1 MKFTWDPRK
10 ADSNLRKHDVAFD
23 EAITVFN
30 DPLALIFDDDEHS
43 ESEHREIIIGYSTLT
58 RLLLVCFVE
67 REQDTI
73 RLISARRATK
83 AETKDYEKNARKQN
97 PNS

>member
-1 MKFTWDPRK
+1 MKFSWDPRK
-10 ADSNLRKHDVAFD
+10 ADTNFRKHGIAFD

-30 DPLALIFDDDEHS
+30 DPLALIFDDMAHS
-43 ESEHREIIIGYSTLT
+43 DDEHREIIIGFSTLS
-58 RLLLVCFVE
+58 RLVLVCFVE
-67 REQDTI
+67 RDKDTI

-97 PNS
+97 